1 MARHGEM
8 PPGSGPAIAPA
19 YGSDMLPDETSS
31 ERILKACCEGSEPLD
46 VALHECLQQLQQEQA
61 DSSNGGLRWC
71 QQLWMVY
78 NSLELAANLPFTML
92 SQHLWQA
99 VSAYLRHAEMG
110 HSDAECLEYVL
121 AAAGT
126 VHGIWAK
133 ALMDEGRHAMQEA
146 MHKTL
151 EEWQLLAQQA
161 TDVDFLSS
169 WESERLRREAG
180 VIGKEASETR
190 SKLVH
195 SDDVADTE
203 GLDPD
208 CFRLE
213 ACGCPADASAT
224 LHPPIPARNS
234 RAGRQFGSDRFLMVR
249 MKRLRPPGQFDF
261 LRRRW
266 RLLYWKVPDQV
277 TYFAEKG
284 PGLEE
289 QSVETVWNE
298 LVPMA
303 VNQDMTLCKFNQRL
317 QLSFSET
324 RADTC
329 LSVRLEE
336 DLWDSERAEESL
348 HEVTL
353 VAHLFLYRTF
363 PDVHQDSGR
372 FCLSDGCGCISQ
384 GAAEAVAAKL
394 GFDEVPSAFQARCGP
409 WKGLWV
415 LDPQLGSGMDLV
427 VRPSQKK
434 YRPLAEVGFSC
445 ETEEDLDLSFEVIN
459 TSSRHWHCCLT
470 ANSIQALE
478 SLGVSAET
486 FVKLQQEVL
495 DAIAPLLKGDEASG
509 HAALERLL
517 NAQIIKA
524 GLQKPLHAFMDLQ
537 VPWQEPNF
545 VDLRFRVCTDLRRRA
560 GEDLPAP
567 CPCRFIVSARLAV
580 GWRPGF
586 NVAGEGV
593 GVVVA
598 VLGGV
603 VVAVEPEVNGRRTAP
618 GRVADMGEIVVTA
631 ASVVLVGLVIM
642 AI

>member
-1 MARHGEM
+1 M
-8 PPGSGPAIAPA
+8 
-19 YGSDMLPDETSS
+19 
-31 ERILKACCEGSEPLD
+31 
-46 VALHECLQQLQQEQA
+46 
-61 DSSNGGLRWC
+61 
-71 QQLWMVY
+71 LWMVY
-78 NSLELAANLPFTML
+78 NSLALAANLPFTML
-92 SQHLWQA
+92 AQHLWQA
-99 VSAYLRHAEMG
+99 TSAYLRHAEMG

-126 VHGIWAK
+126 VHGKWAK
-133 ALMDEGRHAMQEA
+133 ALMDEGDLAMQEA

-151 EEWQLLAQQA
+151 EEWHLLAQQA
-161 TDVDFLSS
+161 RDVDFLSS

-195 SDDVADTE
+195 ADDVADTE

-249 MKRLRPPGQFDF
+249 MRRLRPPEQFDF

-324 RADTC
+324 RADTG

-336 DLWDSERAEESL
+336 DLWDSER
-348 HEVTL
+348 
-353 VAHLFLYRTF
+353 
-363 PDVHQDSGR
+363 R

-409 WKGLWV
+409 WKGPWV
-415 LDPQLGSGMDLV
+415 LDPQLGSGVGLV

-434 YRPLAEVGFSC
+434 YRLSC
-445 ETEEDLDLSFEVIN
+445 ETGEDLDFSFEVIN

-486 FVKLQQEVL
+486 FLKLQQEVL
-495 DAIAPLLKGDEASG
+495 DAIAPLLKGDEAAG

-524 GLQKPLHAFMDLQ
+524 GLQKPLHSFMDLQ

-560 GEDLPAP
+560 GEDLPGVP
-567 CPCRFIVSARLAV
+567 SSLSLAV
-580 GWRPGF
+580 GYVSWLQRPQ
-586 NVAGEGV
+586 E
-593 GVVVA
+593 
-598 VLGGV
+598 
-603 VVAVEPEVNGRRTAP
+603 ESE
-618 GRVADMGEIVVTA
+618 
-631 ASVVLVGLVIM
+631 
-642 AI
+642 